1 MTAKMSFLNSLKNI
15 HGEPQNQMYA
25 FDLLVGLNNEIKLY
39 EEGYINPLIL
49 IIQNSDKAYLT
60 EEIKNN
66 IVSILSFE
74 I

>member
-1 MTAKMSFLNSLKNI
+1 
-15 HGEPQNQMYA
+15 
-25 FDLLVGLNNEIKLY
+25 LY